1 MFRRSVV
8 ALFAVA
14 AGLGLPV
21 IPAAPALAR
30 AESPPL
36 EPALQAAVDAAT
48 SNPTTRAD
56 GAMVRVELFVHDEA
70 AARVAV
76 FAAGGVVTGAVT
88 GEIVQA
94 SVPVAQVRRL
104 AAHPVVRSARSPRR
118 MVPVVPGRPGQRT
131 FGPTTGQQAAK
142 TNASAW
148 HAAGLTGTGAK
159 VGIIDFFDMTEWN
172 TAEHGPLP
180 TAANGHAFCR
190 DTSGI
195 LPNLCIGA
203 EIDSTLGD
211 IHGIAVAEIIKD
223 MAPGAELF
231 VAVTG
236 TTADT
241 QAAIDFFHSNGV
253 KIISRSLINPYDGAG
268 DGTGPTAALVDYAA
282 ARGMVWVNAA
292 GNEGIDMYMR
302 FPAFDPDGDRILSV
316 SGTDELL
323 RLDSWDGP
331 GGCFF
336 MDGVRWTNDWYLP
349 DGQLTDYRV
358 EVYTSS
364 SPGSQHDN
372 PAVLTPVD
380 LYPGT
385 PGTQYFVDFN
395 QRNVASSSKTGLNAD
410 PLEMAGEFWCTA
422 SGVSY
427 LRIVRD
433 ANTPIGSPN
442 DTIEIA
448 MSSGFVELD
457 YGTPVGS
464 ASKMAVD
471 SKSPNMLS
479 VGAIDPPLGFT
490 LAPYSSQGPTIDG
503 RTKPEVS
510 APSCVFST
518 VYEAGLPDDE
528 DCFNGTSAATPA
540 VAGMAALLLGRDL
553 AAPGRALAD
562 LVKHMTADRGAP
574 GVDNAY
580 GAGEIQLPAPPPLPE
595 PSEPASYTA
604 LTPTRIYGPGV
615 AQPAGGIVDITV
627 AGLGGVPASGV
638 TAVAINLASAGS
650 LQNGFVQAVPYLQAP
665 VGATANINVSTVGA
679 ARSNFSVVPL
689 SPDGKISIYLQAGG
703 SAFVDVLGYY
713 SPADEVET
721 AGRFVPIEPERWAN
735 TRDANFLPVGFSGVR
750 QANAGETIEVA
761 TLASTAVPAGQV
773 SALVVTVTSAGSGAN
788 GFLRAIPTGASS
800 TAATVNYL
808 SGQPAGNTAIVQLG
822 TGDSISVFT
831 SQASD
836 VFVDVVGYITNGSA
850 PSSSAGLF
858 VPITPGRAYA
868 SPPTPFTAGEA
879 RTITFEGLAPPA
891 PAIGIDSIAISANL
905 AVAGPTA
912 TGFLKAYPNT
922 EPPTS
927 SVNYFTGK
935 TVSTGAFVGL
945 NASGQATL
953 KMSAAGNVFVD
964 INGYF
969 TPEIL

>member
-1 MFRRSVV
+1 MRRRSVV
-8 ALFAVA
+8 ALFALV
-14 AGLGLPV
+14 AGLGLPAV
-21 IPAAPALAR
+21 PGAPASAG
-30 AESPPL
+30 AESALL

-48 SNPTTRAD
+48 ANPTTRAD

-70 AARVAV
+70 AARAAV

-94 SVPVAQVRRL
+94 SVPVAQVGRV
-104 AAHPVVRSARSPRR
+104 AAHPAVRSARSPRR
-118 MVPVVPGRPGQRT
+118 MVPMVPGRPGQRT
-131 FGPTTGQQAAK
+131 FGPTTGQQAGK
-142 TNASAW
+142 TNAAAW
-148 HAAGLTGTGAK
+148 HAAGITGAGAK
-159 VGIIDFFDMTEWN
+159 VGIIDYFDMTEWN
-172 TAEHGPLP
+172 PAEHGPLP
-180 TAANGHAFCR
+180 TAANGHAFCL
-190 DTSGI
+190 DTTGI
-195 LPNLCIGA
+195 LPNLCIGN

-211 IHGIAVAEIIKD
+211 VHGIAVAEIIKD
-223 MAPGAELF
+223 MAPGAEIF
-231 VAVTG
+231 VAVTA

-241 QAAIDFFHSNGV
+241 QAAIDFFHANGV

-282 ARGMVWVNAA
+282 ARGMVWFNAA
-292 GNEGIDMYMR
+292 GNEGLDMYMR

-364 SPGSQHDN
+364 TPGTQHTN
-372 PAVLTPVD
+372 PTNLTPVD
-380 LYPGT
+380 LYPNIG
-385 PGTQYFVDFN
+385 GIQYFVDFN
-395 QRNVASSSKTGLNAD
+395 QRNVGSGNKVGLNAD

-433 ANTPIGSPN
+433 INTPIGSPN

-471 SKSPNMLS
+471 SKSPNMVS
-479 VGAIDPPLGFT
+479 VGAIDPPLGT
-490 LAPYSSQGPTIDG
+490 ALAIYSSQGPTIDG

-518 VYEAGLPDDE
+518 VYEAGLPDDQ

-540 VAGMAALLLGRDL
+540 AAGMAALLLGRNL
-553 AAPGRALAD
+553 ATPGRALAD
-562 LVKHMTADRGAP
+562 MVKHMTADRGAP

-580 GAGEIQLPAPPPLPE
+580 GAGEIQLPAPPPPPAAGV
-595 PSEPASYTA
+595 PSKYTP
-604 LTPTRIYGPGV
+604 LTPTRIFGPGT
-615 AQPAGGIVDITV
+615 AQPAGGIIDLQVT
-627 AGLGGVPASGV
+627 GFGGVPSSGV
-638 TAVAINLASAGS
+638 SAVAINLASAGS
-650 LQNGFVQAVPYLQAP
+650 VQTGFAQAVPYLQAP
-665 VGATANINVSTVGA
+665 VGATTNINVSTVGV

-703 SAFVDVLGYY
+703 LAFVDVLGYY
-713 SPADEVET
+713 SPAAEVET
-721 AGRFVPIEPERWAN
+721 SGRFVPIEPERWTN

-761 TLASTAVPAGQV
+761 TLATTTVPIAQA
-773 SALVVTVTSAGSGAN
+773 SALVVTVTSAGSGAS

-800 TAATVNYL
+800 TAATVNYIA
-808 SGQPAGNTAIVQLG
+808 GQPAGNTAIVQLG
-822 TGDSISVFT
+822 TGASISVFT

-836 VFVDVVGYITNGSA
+836 VFVDVVGYITNSTA
-850 PSSSAGLF
+850 PSSSAGRF
-858 VPITPGRAYA
+858 VPVAPGRAY
-868 SPPTPFTAGEA
+868 SSVPTPFTAGEA
-879 RTITFEGLAPPA
+879 RTIQFEGAAPPA
-891 PAIGIDSIAISANL
+891 PPIGADSIAISANL
-905 AVAGPTA
+905 AVAGPSA

-927 SVNYFTGK
+927 SVNYFAGK

-964 INGYF
+964 VNGYF